1 MLRLTLFQQNVGY
14 NCMIFT
20 LTLSCCLRIVFLI
33 FLSNMDVLPVRPPM
47 APLII
52 RTFFTYMSI
61 HDKYNQIKLL
71 FFFVD

>member
-1 MLRLTLFQQNVGY
+1 
-14 NCMIFT
+14 
-20 LTLSCCLRIVFLI
+20 
-33 FLSNMDVLPVRPPM
+33 MDVLPVRPPM

-71 FFFVD
+71 FFFVDLKKYLDLTQLSIIIDKWKRSQ